1 VALPSPLVAAA
12 GRRPASPPVSP
23 DRDRLAFL
31 AALARPRTL
40 AAGAVLYYECDP
52 ADGLYLVRAG
62 TVALSRGAADGQE
75 TILALVGP
83 GGIVGMLELVDDGA
97 REATAMALDPVEL
110 LFVPRDTFMVQVATD
125 PERLWSVTRALGA
138 GLRRGHDL
146 VADLVFL
153 DARER
158 LAKRLLE
165 LGDSHGRQG
174 ADGAIEIGLRLAQ
187 RDLAGLVGASRESV
201 NKAIRDLR
209 EGGAIAVV
217 GGRVSLL
224 DRAALRR
231 LASPEG

>member
-1 VALPSPLVAAA
+1 LLAAA
-12 GRRPASPPVSP
+12 GGQPARPPVSP

-31 AALARPRTL
+31 AALARPRAL
-40 AAGAVLYYECDP
+40 AAGAVLYHEGDR

-62 TVALSRGAADGQE
+62 TVALACSAADGQE

-83 GGIVGMLELVDDGA
+83 GGIVGMLELVDDGG
-97 REATAMALDPVEL
+97 REVTATALEPVEL

-138 GLRRGHDL
+138 GLRRGHEL

-165 LGDSHGRQG
+165 LGESHGRRG

-209 EGGAIAVV
+209 EAGAIALV
-217 GGRVSLL
+217 GGRVNLL
-224 DRAALRR
+224 DRAALLR
-231 LASPEG
+231 LASPDA